1 MSINLNYLISI
12 LVIIILYRLIKLSF
26 SIYYSKKLK
35 KIFKYEFNNIRC
47 NVYSETKGFS
57 FRQIKKSYNIYI
69 IENHIY
75 LVPSFSMSIFGD
87 DIISTNL
94 YFKSKETQIIDKIF
108 LNENNKI
115 KIEYYPLD
123 NMSILD
129 RVKFSIITINGLDN
143 DQKIILKEIIN
154 KYCS

>member
-1 MSINLNYLISI
+1 
-12 LVIIILYRLIKLSF
+12 
-26 SIYYSKKLK
+26 
-35 KIFKYEFNNIRC
+35 
-47 NVYSETKGFS
+47 
-57 FRQIKKSYNIYI
+57 
-69 IENHIY
+69 
-75 LVPSFSMSIFGD
+75 MSIFGD